1 MDGKITLITPPDI
14 FENDST
20 SILFLHLSDDDQT
33 AISKWLSKND
43 IKQNLNLYV
52 YTNETDTDWLF
63 YALGRCEYKYIDINS
78 LDFVTKSL
86 CGYILSKNNVYYKTT
101 DEELVDIYKHI
112 NLNRIDQIETF
123 LESILIGN

>member
-20 SILFLHLSDDDQT
+20 SILFLHLNDDDQT

-52 YTNETDTDWLF
+52 YTDEPEVDWLF
-63 YALGRCEYKYIDINS
+63 YAMSRCEYKYIDIDGLNS
-78 LDFVTKSL
+78 VTNVLSS
-86 CGYILSKNNVYYKTT
+86 YILSKNNVYYRAT
-101 DEELVDIYKHI
+101 DPALIDIYKHI